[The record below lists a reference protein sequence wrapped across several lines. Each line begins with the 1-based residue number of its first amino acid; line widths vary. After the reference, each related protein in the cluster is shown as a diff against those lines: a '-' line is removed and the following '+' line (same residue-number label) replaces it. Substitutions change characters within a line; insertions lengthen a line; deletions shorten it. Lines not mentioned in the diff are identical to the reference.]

1 MPKIN
6 TDVEAFARIKIIG
19 VGGAG
24 KNATNY
30 MIKSKVQGVEFV
42 AINTD
47 AQDLH
52 HSLSKKKIHI
62 GKNLTNGL
70 GAGMDPDIGK
80 RAAEETAE
88 EIQDILKG
96 ANMVFIT
103 AGFGGG
109 TGTGAAPI
117 IAKAAKDLGI
127 LTVAVVTKPFMFEG
141 AKRGSIAE
149 DGLSRLKESV
159 DALIVIPNDRIL
171 SVAPEGTT
179 MDNAFAMSD
188 KILKEAVE
196 GISDLITIPGRIN
209 VDFADILA
217 VMGNAG
223 SALMGIGKSSGENRA
238 TEAAEKAINSPLLD
252 ISIAGAKGVLLSVA
266 GGDDLTINEIQD
278 AARII
283 TETIDPDAKVIFGTS
298 KTDKLKKGEIKITVI
313 ATGFNGGNTNSDS
326 FFHRPTRKE
335 EFIREEKTSFFGSK
349 KEVREKEKE
358 EDKKE
363 EKKEEPKAE
372 IKKEEPKKMEP
383 KSKILEEEQD
393 DDDDTWDAIPSFL
406 RRNKK

>member
-6 TDVEAFARIKIIG
+6 TAVEAFARIKIIG

-42 AINTD
+42 VINTD

-52 HSLSKKKIHI
+52 HSLAKKKIHI

-70 GAGMDPDIGK
+70 GAGMDPDLGK

-96 ANMVFIT
+96 SNMVFIT

-109 TGTGAAPI
+109 TGTGAGPI
-117 IAKAAKDLGI
+117 VAKIAKDLGI
-127 LTVAVVTKPFMFEG
+127 LTVAIVTKPFSFEG
-141 AKRGSIAE
+141 AKRTEIAKV
-149 DGLSRLKESV
+149 GLEKLKQEV
-159 DALIVIPNDRIL
+159 DAIIVIPNDRIL
-171 SVAPEGTT
+171 NVAPEGTT
-179 MDNAFAMSD
+179 MENAFAMSD

-223 SALMGIGKSSGENRA
+223 PALMGIGKATGEKRA
-238 TEAAEKAINSPLLD
+238 EEAAKSAINSPLLD
-252 ISIAGAKGVLLSVA
+252 ISISGAKGVLLSVA
-266 GGDDLTINEIQD
+266 GGDDLTISEIQD
-278 AARII
+278 AAKIV
-283 TETIDPDAKVIFGTS
+283 TESIDPDAKVIFGTS
-298 KTDKLKKGEIKITVI
+298 RTDKLKKDEIKVTVI
-313 ATGFNGGNTNSDS
+313 ATGFKDQEKNGGG
-326 FFHRPTRKE
+326 FFQKTIKE
-335 EFIREEKTSFFGSK
+335 ELEEPK
-349 KEVREKEKE
+349 KENKGGIFGGSNNKKEEKE
-358 EDKKE
+358 ED
-363 EKKEEPKAE
+363 EKKENKDKEFKPKEAE
-372 IKKEEPKKMEP
+372 IIIPEDDEED
-383 KSKILEEEQD
+383 S
-393 DDDDTWDAIPSFL
+393 WDAIPSFL
-406 RRNKK
+406 KRNKK

>member
-6 TDVEAFARIKIIG
+6 TEIESFARIKIIG

-30 MIKSKVQGVEFV
+30 MIKSKVQGVEFI

-52 HSLSKKKIHI
+52 HSLAKKKIHI

-70 GAGMDPDIGK
+70 GAGMNPEIGR

-88 EIQDILKG
+88 EIQDVLKG

-109 TGTGAAPI
+109 TGTGGAPI

-141 AKRGSIAE
+141 AQRSAIAE
-149 DGLSRLKESV
+149 EGLARLKDSV
-159 DALIVIPNDRIL
+159 DALIIIPNDRIL
-171 SVAPEGTT
+171 SVSPKGTT
-179 MDNAFAMSD
+179 MDNAFEMSD

-196 GISDLITIPGRIN
+196 GISDLITVPGKIN
-209 VDFADILA
+209 VDFADILTI
-217 VMGNAG
+217 MGDAG
-223 SALMGIGKSSGENRA
+223 SALMGIGKASGENRA
-238 TEAAEKAINSPLLD
+238 EEAALQAINSPLLD
-252 ISIAGAKGVLLSVA
+252 ISIAGAKGVLLSVS
-266 GGDDLTINEIQD
+266 GGDDLTINEIQE
-278 AARII
+278 AARIV
-283 TETIDPDAKVIFGTS
+283 TESISPDAKVIFGTS
-298 KTDKLKKGEIKITVI
+298 KTEKLKKNEIKITVI
-313 ATGFNGGNTNSDS
+313 ATGFKDTNGNGGGLFQRT
-326 FFHRPTRKE
+326 PKKE
-335 EFIREEKTSFFGSK
+335 EPVEEKVSIFSSGA
-349 KEVREKEKE
+349 
-358 EDKKE
+358 KKE
-363 EKKEEPKAE
+363 EKKEKEKEKEVIKEPEKK
-372 IKKEEPKKMEP
+372 KKEVPKPNP
-383 KSKILEEEQD
+383 KPKILEIPQDD

-406 RRNKK
+406 RRSKLK

>member
-6 TDVEAFARIKIIG
+6 TAVEAFARIKIIG
-19 VGGAG
+19 IGGAG

-52 HSLSKKKIHI
+52 HSLAKKKIHI

-70 GAGMDPDIGK
+70 GAGMDPDLGK

-96 ANMVFIT
+96 SNMVFLT

-109 TGTGAAPI
+109 TGTGGAPI
-117 IAKAAKDLGI
+117 IAKIAKDLGI
-127 LTVAVVTKPFMFEG
+127 LTVAVVTKPFSFEG
-141 AKRGSIAE
+141 AKRIDIAKQ
-149 DGLSRLKESV
+149 GLEKLRQEV

-179 MDNAFAMSD
+179 MEDAFAMSD

-217 VMGNAG
+217 VMSNAG
-223 SALMGIGKSSGENRA
+223 SALMGIGRA
-238 TEAAEKAINSPLLD
+238 TGEKRAEEAAKAAINSPLLD
-252 ISIAGAKGVLLSVA
+252 ISISGAKGVLLSVA

-278 AARII
+278 AAKIV
-283 TETIDPDAKVIFGTS
+283 TESIDPDAKVIFGTS
-298 KTDKLKKGEIKITVI
+298 KTDKLKKNEIKITVI
-313 ATGFNGGNTNSDS
+313 ATGFKDSTGNERRLFQKSSKDEEEAKKENKGGIFGGTSA
-326 FFHRPTRKE
+326 RKE
-335 EFIREEKTSFFGSK
+335 ETENVKK
-349 KEVREKEKE
+349 KEPKPK
-358 EDKKE
+358 
-363 EKKEEPKAE
+363 EPKIIIPE
-372 IKKEEPKKMEP
+372 
-383 KSKILEEEQD
+383 D
-393 DDDDTWDAIPSFL
+393 DDDDSWDAIPSFL
-406 RRNKK
+406 KRKNK

>member
-6 TDVEAFARIKIIG
+6 TAVEAFARIKIIG
-19 VGGAG
+19 IGGAG

-52 HSLSKKKIHI
+52 HSLAKKKIHI

-70 GAGMDPDIGK
+70 GAGMDPDLGK

-96 ANMVFIT
+96 SNMVFLT

-109 TGTGAAPI
+109 TGTGGAPI
-117 IAKAAKDLGI
+117 IAKIAKDLGI
-127 LTVAVVTKPFMFEG
+127 LTVAVVTKPFSFEG
-141 AKRGSIAE
+141 AKRIDIAKQ
-149 DGLSRLKESV
+149 GLEKLRQEV

-179 MDNAFAMSD
+179 MEDAFAMSD

-217 VMGNAG
+217 VMSNAG
-223 SALMGIGKSSGENRA
+223 SALMGIGRA
-238 TEAAEKAINSPLLD
+238 TGEKRAEEAAKAAINSPLLD
-252 ISIAGAKGVLLSVA
+252 ISISGAKGVLLSVA

-278 AARII
+278 AAKIV
-283 TETIDPDAKVIFGTS
+283 TESIDPDAKVIFGTS
-298 KTDKLKKGEIKITVI
+298 KTDKLKKNEIKITVI
-313 ATGFNGGNTNSDS
+313 ATGFKDSTGNERRLFQKSSKD
-326 FFHRPTRKE
+326 E
-335 EFIREEKTSFFGSK
+335 EESK
-349 KEVREKEKE
+349 KENKGGIFGGTPT
-358 EDKKE
+358 KKE
-363 EKKEEPKAE
+363 EKEND
-372 IKKEEPKKMEP
+372 KKKEP
-383 KSKILEEEQD
+383 KSKEPKIIIPED
-393 DDDDTWDAIPSFL
+393 DDDDSWDAIPSFL
-406 RRNKK
+406 KRKSK

>member
-19 VGGAG
+19 IGGAG

-30 MIKSKVQGVEFV
+30 MIKSKVQGVEFI

-62 GKNLTNGL
+62 GKHLTNGL
-70 GAGMDPDIGK
+70 GAGMNPEIGK
-80 RAAEETAE
+80 KAAEETVE

-103 AGFGGG
+103 AGMGGG

-117 IAKAAKDLGI
+117 IAKTAKDLGV
-127 LTVAVVTKPFMFEG
+127 LTVAVVTKPFLFEG
-141 AKRGSIAE
+141 AKRMSIAE
-149 DGLSRLKESV
+149 QGLEKLKESV

-196 GISDLITIPGRIN
+196 GISDLITVPGRIN

-217 VMGNAG
+217 IMGNAG
-223 SALMGIGKSSGENRA
+223 SALMGIGKAIGENRA
-238 TEAAEKAINSPLLD
+238 EEAAKMAINSPLLD

-266 GGDDLTINEIQD
+266 GGDDLTINEIQN
-278 AARII
+278 AAKII
-283 TETIDPDAKVIFGTS
+283 TESIDPDAKVIFGTS
-298 KTDKLKKGEIKITVI
+298 KTDKLKKNEIKVTVI
-313 ATGFNGGNTNSDS
+313 ATGFKDGVKNTVNTGGI
-326 FFHRPTRKE
+326 FQKPIKIE
-335 EFIREEKTSFFGSK
+335 EEKGGIFGGSNK
-349 KEVREKEKE
+349 KTEAS
-358 EDKKE
+358 DKNKTE
-363 EKKEEPKAE
+363 EKKKPESKKNIIIEENE
-372 IKKEEPKKMEP
+372 
-383 KSKILEEEQD
+383 

-406 RRNKK
+406 KRSKLK

>member
-24 KNATNY
+24 KNVTNY
-30 MIKSKVQGVEFV
+30 MIRSKVQGVEFI

-52 HSLSKKKIHI
+52 HSLAKKKIHI

-70 GAGMDPDIGK
+70 GAGMNPDLGK

-88 EIQDILKG
+88 EIQDVLKG
-96 ANMVFIT
+96 ANMVFVT

-117 IAKAAKDLGI
+117 IAKFAKDLGV

-141 AKRGSIAE
+141 LNRMSIATQ
-149 DGLSRLKESV
+149 GLDQLRQAV

-179 MDNAFAMSD
+179 ADKAFAMSD
-188 KILKEAVE
+188 KVLKEAVE

-217 VMGNAG
+217 IMSDAG
-223 SALMGIGKSSGENRA
+223 SALMGMGRAIGEKRA
-238 TEAAEKAINSPLLD
+238 EEAAKNAINSPLLD
-252 ISIAGAKGVLLSVA
+252 VSIAGAKGVLLSVA

-278 AARII
+278 AAKIV
-283 TETIDPDAKVIFGTS
+283 TESIDPNAKVIFGTS
-298 KTDKLKKGEIKITVI
+298 KTDKLKKNEIKVTVI
-313 ATGFNGGNTNSDS
+313 ATGFKDISENGDRKL
-326 FFHRPTRKE
+326 FHRTSKTENVKE
-335 EFIREEKTSFFGSK
+335 EESKSNIFGNSTPK
-349 KEVREKEKE
+349 KE
-358 EDKKE
+358 KKGGTNTT
-363 EKKEEPKAE
+363 KPKTAVDE
-372 IKKEEPKKMEP
+372 NDE
-383 KSKILEEEQD
+383 
-393 DDDDTWDAIPSFL
+393 DDTWDAIPSFL
-406 RRNKK
+406 RRSKLK